1 MVELLGVVLACCLA
15 SAISEENR
23 NRERREREGRKEKEL
38 DERET
43 GGQSDCTVKS
53 FFKLFLFLSQ

>member
-23 NRERREREGRKEKEL
+23 NRERREREGRKERSSMRDKQGE
-38 DERET
+38 DEQ
-43 GGQSDCTVKS
+43 GA
-53 FFKLFLFLSQ
+53 L